1 MVDDMNG
8 GEARAAAWELA
19 AFSFRYPTEELAEAV
34 TSGEWIDAARE
45 VAEALGLELPESFG
59 AGDAES
65 VQDMKALRVE
75 ATRLFVGSPQP
86 AVSPYEGVWRAQE
99 EGVQALL
106 FVNPHSMAVERFMKS
121 CGLARP
127 EGTNEPLDHIATE
140 CELLEHLALRS
151 LKLSVLLYERVKSP
165 LLNPLLVTVAFI
177 IAALVALHIPLESY
191 EQSVQLIS
199 FLLGPA
205 TVALAYSVY
214 RQRQTLKDHFVPI
227 FAGCLV
233 GSVVSMTSAYA
244 LCKLLGLDDTL
255 ALSFIPK
262 SVTTPIA
269 IAVSQQLGGIT
280 SITVAAVIVTGILGA
295 ITAPLMARLFRV
307 RDGIAKGVAIGTCS
321 HAVGTT
327 KALEMG
333 ELEGAMSG
341 VSIAV
346 SGLLT
351 TAIVIVASCFL

>member
-1 MVDDMNG
+1 MDG
-8 GEARAAAWELA
+8 
-19 AFSFRYPTEELAEAV
+19 
-34 TSGEWIDAARE
+34 I
-45 VAEALGLELPESFG
+45 
-59 AGDAES
+59 
-65 VQDMKALRVE
+65 
-75 ATRLFVGSPQP
+75 
-86 AVSPYEGVWRAQE
+86 AQ
-99 EGVQALL
+99 
-106 FVNPHSMAVERFMKS
+106 
-121 CGLARP
+121 
-127 EGTNEPLDHIATE
+127 
-140 CELLEHLALRS
+140 LALTLAVGTVAS
-151 LKLSVLLYERVKSP
+151 FAVFKLSVLLYERVKSP

-177 IAALVALHIPLESY
+177 IAALVALRIPLDSY

-199 FLLGPA
+199 LLA

-214 RQRQTLKDHFVPI
+214 RQRQTLKEHFVPI

-233 GSVVSMTSAYA
+233 GSVVSMASAYA
-244 LCKLLGLDDTL
+244 LCKLLGLDDAL

>member
-1 MVDDMNG
+1 MDG
-8 GEARAAAWELA
+8 
-19 AFSFRYPTEELAEAV
+19 
-34 TSGEWIDAARE
+34 I
-45 VAEALGLELPESFG
+45 
-59 AGDAES
+59 
-65 VQDMKALRVE
+65 
-75 ATRLFVGSPQP
+75 
-86 AVSPYEGVWRAQE
+86 AQ
-99 EGVQALL
+99 
-106 FVNPHSMAVERFMKS
+106 
-121 CGLARP
+121 
-127 EGTNEPLDHIATE
+127 
-140 CELLEHLALRS
+140 LALTLAVGTVAS
-151 LKLSVLLYERVKSP
+151 FAVFKLSVLLYERVKSP

-177 IAALVALHIPLESY
+177 IAALVALRIPLDSY

-214 RQRQTLKDHFVPI
+214 RQRQTLKEHFVPI

-233 GSVVSMTSAYA
+233 GSVVSMASAYA
-244 LCKLLGLDDTL
+244 LCKLLGLDDAL

-307 RDGIAKGVAIGTCS
+307 RDGIAKGVASGTCS